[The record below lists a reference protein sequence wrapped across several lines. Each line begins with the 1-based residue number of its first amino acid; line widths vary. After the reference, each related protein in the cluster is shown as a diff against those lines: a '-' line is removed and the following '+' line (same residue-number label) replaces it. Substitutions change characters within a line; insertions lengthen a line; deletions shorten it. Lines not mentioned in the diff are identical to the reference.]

1 MTDPEFF
8 DRATRR
14 IERWITAF
22 AVAGAAVAFLWRGWP
37 AAGGFALG
45 AAISWLNYR
54 WMKRLV
60 DSLGGGPSRS
70 RARVA
75 VLFGLRYLILAL
87 GVYAILRF
95 LAMSLPALF
104 AGIFVAVAAVLAEI
118 VFELLHARNGTVDHP
133 DF

>member
-8 DRATRR
+8 ARATRR
-14 IERWITAF
+14 IERW
-22 AVAGAAVAFLWRGWP
+22 VAALALSGAAAALIWGGWR

-45 AAISWLNYR
+45 AAISWLNFR

-60 DSLGGGPSRS
+60 DALGGGPARP
-70 RARVA
+70 RGRVA
-75 VLFGLRYLILAL
+75 MLFGLRYLILAS
-87 GVYAILRF
+87 GAYVILRF
-95 LAMSLPALF
+95 SAMSLPALF

-118 VFELLHARNGTVDHP
+118 VFELLYARNGTVDHP